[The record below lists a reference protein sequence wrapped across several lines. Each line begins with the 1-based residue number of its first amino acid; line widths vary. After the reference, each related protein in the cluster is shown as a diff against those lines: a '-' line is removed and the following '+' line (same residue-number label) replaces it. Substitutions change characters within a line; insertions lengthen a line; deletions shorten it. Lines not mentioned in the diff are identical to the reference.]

1 MKSGAPREGMI
12 LVNVLFVVA
21 VAAIVVMLMLTSQ
34 DVAIDR
40 TLRLRQAAQAG
51 ALARAGEAST
61 IVALRRDAIA
71 APQVDHPREAW
82 AAVQDREVAIRGG
95 RFSLMIRDDQARFN
109 LNSIGTGNVVAEAR
123 LARILATLGL
133 APELA
138 GPIAGYVRVSGP
150 VSDLEELAVIG
161 LRPDDIATLSALVTA
176 LPRDTAINL
185 NTADERLLAIVFDS
199 PVSARLLDSTRRSR
213 GYLTR
218 GDLSALSVSQ
228 PAGTGFTSD
237 FYSVDAVVTVGETRQ
252 RLLSALARRAGPSG
266 PEVIVYGRQR
276 LAAAPVEMPRRPLPS
291 PRKPGLPA

>member
-1 MKSGAPREGMI
+1 MI

-40 TLRLRQAAQAG
+40 AQRLRQASQAG
-51 ALARAGEAST
+51 ALARAGEASA

-95 RFSLMIRDDQARFN
+95 RFSLMIQDDQARFN
-109 LNSIGTGNVVAEAR
+109 LNSIGAGNVVAETR

-138 GPIAGYVRVSGP
+138 APIAGYVRVSGP
-150 VSDLEELAVIG
+150 VSDLGELAIIG

-176 LPRDTAINL
+176 LPGDTAINL

-199 PVSARLLDSTRRSR
+199 RVSARLLASTRRGR
-213 GYLTR
+213 GYLTP
-218 GDLSALSVSQ
+218 GDLSALSVSM
-228 PAGTGFTSD
+228 PAGAGFTSD
-237 FYSVDAVVTVGETRQ
+237 FYSVDADVRVGETRQ
-252 RLLSALARRAGPSG
+252 RIRSALARRSGLTG

-276 LAAAPVEMPRRPLPS
+276 LEAVPVTITPRPQSGRGSDQAL
-291 PRKPGLPA
+291 R